1 MPNAKINY
9 NLIGSR
15 IREAREKARLDQQ
28 ELSAALSVEYQI
40 ELSSKIIHKV
50 EKGQRP
56 VRDAELIA
64 IASVLEVD
72 PNWLC
77 SWEG

>member
-9 NLIGSR
+9 NLIGAR
-15 IREAREKARLDQQ
+15 IREARENAKLEQQ
-28 ELSAALSVEYQI
+28 ELSAALSVEHQI
-40 ELSSKIIHKV
+40 ELSSKIIHKI

-64 IASVLEVD
+64 IATVLDVE

-77 SWEG
+77 NWVG